1 MKAYG
6 KYISKHL
13 AYFFLFVL
21 LLLLLNGIAFFSTF
35 YGLISKDY
43 GNTSPQKLLPVVA
56 KNCSIQ
62 GIDEETTSDLHHS
75 GIWAMFLDS
84 SGQLVWNVDLPEE
97 IPDSFTIQD
106 VALFSKGYLK
116 DYPVFIRNMENGLL
130 VLGYPKDSYTKLT
143 GNYFSIKIIKTAPF
157 FCLALIG
164 ADFLLLF
171 IGFFWSK
178 KRILKSTEPI
188 VSSIESLA
196 KGNAETVY
204 VKGELAEIAESV
216 NRASLILRR
225 QNQARANWISGVS
238 HDIRT
243 PLSMIMGY
251 ADRISNSADAGKQ
264 TKEQAEIIKKQ
275 SNQMKDLI
283 SDLNLVS
290 RLEYEMQPLNPEQ
303 VRMSKLLRSYAAD
316 LLNSDLPEQYS
327 LDINISA
334 VAENCILKC
343 DARLITRA
351 VNNLVQN
358 SMKHNPKGCHIT
370 ITLECAESVLR
381 LIVQDD
387 GLGIAAEKL
396 KELEK
401 PHYMES
407 TDDRLDLRHGL
418 GLLLVRQ
425 IVAAHEG
432 QMHMET
438 LAGGGVLTL
447 IELNKNM

>member
-1 MKAYG
+1 MKSYG

-21 LLLLLNGIAFFSTF
+21 ALLLFNGVIFFSTF
-35 YGLISKDY
+35 YGVISKDY
-43 GNTSPQKLLPVVA
+43 GADSPQKLLPVVA
-56 KNCSIQ
+56 ETCSIQ
-62 GIDEETTSDLHHS
+62 GVPEETALRLRASH
-75 GIWAMFLDS
+75 IWAMFLDS

-116 DYPVFIRNMENGLL
+116 DYPVFVRTMDDGLL

-143 GNYFSIKIIKTAPF
+143 GNYFSIKVIKTSPF
-157 FCLALIG
+157 FCLALII

-171 IGFFWSK
+171 AAFLRSK
-178 KRILKSTEPI
+178 KSILKSTEPI
-188 VSSIESLA
+188 ILSIEALA
-196 KGNAETVY
+196 KGEAAYVN
-204 VKGELAEIAESV
+204 VKGELSEIAERV
-216 NRASLILRR
+216 NHASLILGR

-251 ADRISNSADAGKQ
+251 ADRISGNPD
-264 TKEQAEIIKKQ
+264 TNERTREQAEIIKKQ
-275 SNQMKDLI
+275 SSQIKDLI

-290 RLEYEMQPLNPEQ
+290 QLEYEMQPLKLEP
-303 VRMSKLLRSYAAD
+303 VKISRLLRTYAAD
-316 LLNSDLPEQYS
+316 LLNSGLSEQYS
-327 LDINISA
+327 LDIAISSE
-334 VAENCILKC
+334 AENCMLKC

-358 SMKHNPKGCHIT
+358 SMKHNPKGCNIT
-370 ITLECAESVLR
+370 IMLEYADSMLTLM
-381 LIVQDD
+381 VQDD
-387 GLGIAAEKL
+387 GIGISTEKL
-396 KELEK
+396 MELEK

-407 TDDRLDLRHGL
+407 MDDRLDLRHGL

-425 IVAAHEG
+425 IVMAHDGE
-432 QMHMET
+432 MHMKT
-438 LAGGGVLTL
+438 LDSGGVLTF
-447 IELNKNM
+447 IDWKMK